1 MGKISEKIFQEEDLR
16 ERVTIR
22 VLPEKMQIYPRFK
35 ELVTKQLGS
44 DVCFVTTEL
53 WEAFLLAMDQNP
65 PIENQPIEMKF
76 LRQNVQ
82 INIGCQILY
91 QPKKARRTPGSKV
104 WTGNDPSFPNYL
116 DKQNDHIL
124 PELLDRWQTLKPEA
138 QKFWRKRLQEAGI
151 IPNDPEPE
159 KTEKSNSEIMHNNP
173 PSFPLETKDK
183 PLKKFLKA
191 MGKSMTI
198 VTAWLKRKFWSE

>member
-53 WEAFLLAMDQNP
+53 WEAFLLAMDQAP
-65 PIENQPIEMKF
+65 PVEKQPIEMKF

-82 INIGCQILY
+82 INIGCSIKY
-91 QPKKARRTPGSKV
+91 QPKKARRYPDKE
-104 WTGNDPSFPNYL
+104 WTGSDPSFPYYINR
-116 DKQNDHIL
+116 DNNPIL
-124 PELLDRWQTLKPEA
+124 PEIIKQWDTLQPKARE
-138 QKFWRKRLQEAGI
+138 FWRKRLQEAGI
-151 IPNDPEPE
+151 IPDPGSNIDPNITPE
-159 KTEKSNSEIMHNNP
+159 SSSH
-173 PSFPLETKDK
+173 PSVSTPAKDK
-183 PLKKFLKA
+183 PLKKFCKILEQ
-191 MGKSMTI
+191 SMTI
-198 VTAWLKRKFWSE
+198 VTAWIKRKFWSE